1 MAKKPTD
8 GPLIDCTNAPI
19 FYADQPAALMLGAHI
34 SRLTFGVSELDGSDY
49 PRPVVTIAIPTQSLL
64 SLVNDLKKSFDDPE
78 FKRDTVAALEKSAK
92 SIASGDG
99 KTMESVMLEQPRSRK
114 PRQRQTND

>member
-64 SLVNDLKKSFDDPE
+64 SLVNDAAMKRIDDTWAGV
-78 FKRDTVAALEKSAK
+78 KRARGLGETAPAW
-92 SIASGDG
+92 
-99 KTMESVMLEQPRSRK
+99 
-114 PRQRQTND
+114 